1 MKVQVSLSQVLQK
14 FTNGQADVSIE
25 LSELS
30 NITNM
35 IDSLDSGYPGL
46 KERLLDAD
54 TDKIR
59 RFINVYVNGED
70 IRFLEGMN
78 TVLYE
83 GNEII
88 ILPSISG
95 GT

>member
-1 MKVQVSLSQVLQK
+1 MKVQVSLPQVLQK
-14 FTNGQADVSIE
+14 FTDGQATVSLE
-25 LSELS
+25 VRGVS

-35 IDSLDSGYPGL
+35 VDSFESSYPGL

-59 RFINVYVNGED
+59 GFINVYVNGED

-78 TVLYE
+78 TMLNE
-83 GNEII
+83 GDEII

-95 GT
+95 G